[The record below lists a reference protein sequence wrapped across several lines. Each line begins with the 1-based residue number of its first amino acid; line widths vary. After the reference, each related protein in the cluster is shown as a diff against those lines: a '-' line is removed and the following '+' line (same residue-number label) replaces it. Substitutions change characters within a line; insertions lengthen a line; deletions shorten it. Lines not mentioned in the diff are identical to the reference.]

1 MALITKNGD
10 QAEKTVDAPKI
21 EFPCE
26 NYVIKV
32 VSLDVDGIHTEITER
47 LLIHA
52 PEMNTAAENTNRSSK
67 GRFISFSFR
76 IVAQSEDQLSA
87 LHRDLMSIEAVK
99 MVM

>member
-1 MALITKNGD
+1 MALITKDGD
-10 QAEKTVDAPKI
+10 QAEKVVDAPKI

-32 VSLDVDGIHTEITER
+32 VSLDVDGIHTEITQR
-47 LLIHA
+47 LLVHA
-52 PEMNTAAENTNRSSK
+52 PEMDPNAAGVNRSSK
-67 GRFISFSFR
+67 GRFVSYSFR
-76 IVAQSEDQLSA
+76 IVAHSEDQLSA

>member
-10 QAEKTVDAPKI
+10 QTENAVDAPKI

-47 LLIHA
+47 LLVHA
-52 PEMNTAAENTNRSSK
+52 PEMDVAAESVNRSSK

-87 LHRDLMSIEAVK
+87 LHHDLMSIEAVK

>member
-10 QAEKTVDAPKI
+10 QAENAVDAPKI

-47 LLIHA
+47 LLVHA
-52 PEMNTAAENTNRSSK
+52 PEMNTAAENINRSSK

-76 IVAQSEDQLSA
+76 IVAQSEGQLSA
-87 LHRDLMSIEAVK
+87 LHSDLMSIEAVK

>member
-10 QAEKTVDAPKI
+10 QAEKAIDAPKI

-47 LLIHA
+47 LLVHA
-52 PEMNTAAENTNRSSK
+52 PEMNT
-67 GRFISFSFR
+67 SFKR
-76 IVAQSEDQLSA
+76 
-87 LHRDLMSIEAVK
+87 RC
-99 MVM
+99 

>member
-1 MALITKNGD
+1 MALITKDGD
-10 QAEKTVDAPKI
+10 QAEKAVDAPKI

-32 VSLDVDGIHTEITER
+32 VSIDVEGVHADITKC
-47 LLIHA
+47 LLTHA
-52 PEMNTAAENTNRSSK
+52 PEMNTSAENINRSSK

-76 IVAQSEDQLSA
+76 IVAQSEDQLLA

>member
-10 QAEKTVDAPKI
+10 QAKNAENAPKI

-32 VSLDVDGIHTEITER
+32 VSQDLEGIQSNITNC
-47 LLIHA
+47 LLVHA
-52 PEMNTAAENTNRSSK
+52 PEMDVNAIKVNRSSK

-76 IVAQSEDQLSA
+76 IVAQSEQQLAA
-87 LHRDLMSIEAVK
+87 LHSDLMSIEAVK

>member
-10 QAEKTVDAPKI
+10 QAEKAIDAPKI

-47 LLIHA
+47 LLVHA

>member
-10 QAEKTVDAPKI
+10 QAETALDASKI

-32 VSLDVDGIHTEITER
+32 ISLDADDIHATIAACFKV
-47 LLIHA
+47 HA
-52 PEMNTAAENTNRSSK
+52 PEVDANDVRTNRSSK
-67 GRFISFSFR
+67 GRFVSYSFR
-76 IVAQSEDQLSA
+76 IVAQSEAQLSA
-87 LHRDLMSIEAVK
+87 LHSDLMLIEAVK

>member
-1 MALITKNGD
+1 MALITKDGD
-10 QAEKTVDAPKI
+10 QAEKAVDAPKI

-32 VSLDVDGIHTEITER
+32 VSLDVDGIHQEIKDR
-47 LLIHA
+47 LLVHA
-52 PEMNTAAENTNRSSK
+52 PEMAEAENINRSSK

-87 LHRDLMSIEAVK
+87 LHRDLMSVEAVK